1 MSFRE
6 RSSLLVGCGVA
17 VLAGLCT
24 SLAFPPVG
32 AWPLAFVGLVPLLLV
47 LRSCSAGRGALIGLC
62 FGLGLYGASL
72 YWIALFGELA
82 WTALVLLSA
91 AAVAGFGAVAVI
103 VRRPDHPIVNV
114 LAIASAWT
122 ALDWIRGAWPFG
134 GFTWVSL
141 GVSQVANRS
150 LLPLAGITAVWG
162 VTFVVVFVNAT
173 VAALIARE
181 GRGARRSVLLAV
193 AVLAVVAPVLLPPAI
208 VDGPTVSIAVVQID
222 VRVPPGVSTVEEDLL
237 VAGRNIEAHRTLG
250 DHPDVDLVVWG
261 EGALDP
267 AALQDPATVAATQ
280 AAIAAVG
287 VPTTIGAVV
296 NDPDGSQHTSVLAF
310 DGGGQLVDRYDK
322 VHLVPFGEYVPF
334 RRRLTWIDAIGQIP
348 VDRVPG
354 ETLHTIEQPGVP
366 PYGTP
371 ICFENAFPSIP
382 RTFVRDGAQ
391 FLIVPVNNASY
402 RFTAAAAQH
411 LQMSQMRAVETGRWV
426 VDAGVSGISAF
437 IDPAGVV
444 QSRTGLFQPAILRG
458 EVQAATAQTVYV
470 RFGDWVPL
478 LSLVMLAMS
487 VLIPRRRTLAR
498 PIPGPLPVPLRALA
512 ILPTYDERETIGAAI
527 QGVLATP
534 GVDVLVVDDSSPDGT
549 GEIVRD
555 IARGEPRVRLRS
567 RPQKSGLSSAY
578 LEGFQIAVAGGY
590 DVAIE
595 MDSDLSHDPAELPRL
610 LAAADTLDLVVGSRY
625 IPGGSVTDWSRRRV
639 ALSRVGNI
647 YARVMLGLPI
657 HDATSGYRVY
667 RVPLLEDLM
676 RRPFAADGYGFQVE
690 LVLRSH
696 RLGYAVGEAP
706 ITFRDRAFGESKIS
720 NAIVV
725 EALWMV
731 TRWGFQL
738 RFRSAP
744 RV

>member
-1 MSFRE
+1 MSARE
-6 RSSLLVGCGVA
+6 RPSLLAGCGVA
-17 VLAGLCT
+17 ALAGLCT

-32 AWPLAFVGLVPLLLV
+32 AWPIAFVGLVPLLLV
-47 LRSCSAGRGALIGLC
+47 LRSCSAGRGALVGLC

-91 AAVAGFGAVAVI
+91 AAIAAFGAVVVL
-103 VRRPDHPIVNV
+103 VRRPERPIINA

-122 ALDWIRGAWPFG
+122 VLDWIRGAWPFG

-141 GVSQVANRS
+141 GVSQVANRT

-162 VTFVVVFVNAT
+162 VTFVVVLVNA
-173 VAALIARE
+173 ALTALLTRE
-181 GRGARRSVLLAV
+181 GRGAHRMFLAIGATV
-193 AVLAVVAPVLLPPAI
+193 AVLAPVLLPAAVI
-208 VDGPTVSIAVVQID
+208 DGPPVSIAVVQID
-222 VRVPPGVSTVEEDLL
+222 VRVPEGVSTVEEDLL
-237 VAGRNIEAHRTLG
+237 VARRNIEAHRSLG
-250 DHPDVDLVVWG
+250 DHPGVDLVVWG

-267 AALQDPATVAATQ
+267 AALENPATVAATRS
-280 AAIAAVG
+280 AIAAVG

-296 NDPDGSQHTSVLAF
+296 NNPDGSQHTSVLAF
-310 DGGGQLVDRYDK
+310 DAHGNLVDRYDK

-354 ETLHTIEQPGVP
+354 ESLHTIVQPGIP

-382 RTFVRDGAQ
+382 RTLVRDGAA
-391 FLIVPVNNASY
+391 FLVVPVNNASY
-402 RFTAAAAQH
+402 LFTAAAAQH

-437 IDPAGVV
+437 IDPTGVV

-458 EVQAATAQTVYV
+458 QVQASTAQTVYV
-470 RFGDWVPL
+470 RFGDWVPV
-478 LSLVMLAMS
+478 LSLVILAMS
-487 VLIPRRRTLAR
+487 LLTPRRRTMAR
-498 PIPGPLPVPLRALA
+498 PLPGPLPAPLRALA
-512 ILPTYDERETIGAAI
+512 ILPTYNERDTISAAI
-527 QGVLATP
+527 VGVLATP

-549 GEIVRD
+549 GDIVRE
-555 IARGEPRVRLRS
+555 IALSEPRVRLLA
-567 RPQKSGLSSAY
+567 RPAKSGLSSAY
-578 LEGFQIAVAGGY
+578 VEGFQIAIAEGY

-595 MDSDLSHDPAELPRL
+595 MDSDLSHDPAELPGL
-610 LAAADTLDLVVGSRY
+610 LVAAANLDLVVGSRY
-625 IPGGSVTDWSRRRV
+625 MPGGSVTDWSRRRV
-639 ALSRVGNI
+639 ALSRAGNI
-647 YARVMLGLPI
+647 YARLMLGLPI

-667 RVPLLEDLM
+667 RAPLLEALI

-696 RLGYAVGEAP
+696 RLGYAVGESP

-720 NAIVV
+720 NAIVL
-725 EALWMV
+725 EALWKV
-731 TRWGFQL
+731 TQWGFDL

>member
-1 MSFRE
+1 VSARE
-6 RSSLLVGCGVA
+6 RPSLLAGCGVA
-17 VLAGLCT
+17 AAAGLCT

-47 LRSCSAGRGALIGLC
+47 LRSCTAGRGAIVGLC

-91 AAVAGFGAVAVI
+91 AAIAAFGAVAVI
-103 VRRPDHPIVNV
+103 VRRPDRPIVNA

-122 ALDWIRGAWPFG
+122 VLDWIRGAWPFG

-141 GVSQVANRS
+141 GVSQVANRT

-162 VTFVVVFVNAT
+162 VTFVVVLLN
-173 VAALIARE
+173 AALAALLTRE
-181 GRGARRSVLLAV
+181 GRGAHRAFLAIGATM
-193 AVLAVVAPVLLPPAI
+193 AVLAPVLLPAAVI
-208 VDGPTVSIAVVQID
+208 DGPSVSIAVVQID

-237 VAGRNIEAHRTLG
+237 VARRNIEAHRSLG
-250 DHPDVDLVVWG
+250 DRPGVDLVVWG

-267 AALQDPATVAATQ
+267 AALEDPATVAATR
-280 AAIAAVG
+280 AAIAAAG

-310 DGGGQLVDRYDK
+310 DGHGNLVDRYDK

-354 ETLHTIEQPGVP
+354 ESLHTIAQPGIP

-382 RTFVRDGAQ
+382 RTFVRDGAT
-391 FLIVPVNNASY
+391 FLVVPVNNASY
-402 RFTAAAAQH
+402 LFTAAAAQH

-444 QSRTGLFQPAILRG
+444 QSSTGLFQPAILRG
-458 EVQAATAQTVYV
+458 QVQASTAQTVYV
-470 RFGDWVPL
+470 RFGDWVPV

-487 VLIPRRRTLAR
+487 VLTPRRRTLAR
-498 PIPGPLPVPLRALA
+498 PLPGPLPAPLRALA
-512 ILPTYDERETIGAAI
+512 ILPTYNERDTIAAAI
-527 QGVLATP
+527 TGVLATP

-549 GEIVRD
+549 GNIVQEV
-555 IARGEPRVRLRS
+555 ALGEPRVRLLA
-567 RPQKSGLSSAY
+567 RPAKSGLSSAY
-578 LEGFQIAVAGGY
+578 VEGFQIAVAEGY

-595 MDSDLSHDPAELPRL
+595 MDSDLSHDPAELPSL
-610 LAAADTLDLVVGSRY
+610 LTAAAHLDLVVGSRY
-625 IPGGSVTDWSRRRV
+625 MPGGSVTDWSRRRV
-639 ALSRVGNI
+639 ALSRAGNI
-647 YARVMLGLPI
+647 YARLMLGLPI

-667 RVPLLEDLM
+667 RAPLLEALI

-696 RLGYAVGEAP
+696 RLGYAVGESP

-720 NAIVV
+720 NAIVL
-725 EALWMV
+725 EALWKV
-731 TRWGFQL
+731 TQWGFDL

>member
-1 MSFRE
+1 VSARE
-6 RSSLLVGCGVA
+6 RPSLLVGCGVA
-17 VLAGLCT
+17 AVAGLCT

-47 LRSCSAGRGALIGLC
+47 LRSCSAGRGALVGLC

-72 YWIALFGELA
+72 YWIALFGVLA

-91 AAVAGFGAVAVI
+91 AAIAAFGAVAVI
-103 VRRPDHPIVNV
+103 VRRPDRPIVNA

-122 ALDWIRGAWPFG
+122 VLDWIRGAWPFG

-141 GVSQVANRS
+141 GVSQVSNRT

-162 VTFVVVFVNAT
+162 ITFVVVLVNAAL
-173 VAALIARE
+173 AALLTRE
-181 GRGARRSVLLAV
+181 GRGARRAFLAVGATV
-193 AVLAVVAPVLLPPAI
+193 AVLAPVLLPAAVI
-208 VDGPTVSIAVVQID
+208 DGPSVSIAVVQID

-237 VAGRNIEAHRTLG
+237 VARRNIEAHRTLG
-250 DHPDVDLVVWG
+250 NEPGVDLVVWG

-267 AALQDPATVAATQ
+267 AALEDPATVAATQ

-310 DGGGQLVDRYDK
+310 DGHGNLVDQYDK

-354 ETLHTIEQPGVP
+354 ESLHPIDQPGIP

-382 RTFVRDGAQ
+382 RTLVRDGAG
-391 FLIVPVNNASY
+391 FLVVPVNNASY
-402 RFTAAAAQH
+402 LFTAAAAQH

-437 IDPAGVV
+437 INPAGVV

-458 EVQAATAQTVYV
+458 QVQASSAQTVYV
-470 RFGDWVPL
+470 RFGDWVPI
-478 LSLVMLAMS
+478 LSMVMLAMS
-487 VLIPRRRTLAR
+487 VLTPRRRRLAR
-498 PIPGPLPVPLRALA
+498 PLPGPLPAPLRALA
-512 ILPTYDERETIGAAI
+512 ILPTYNERDTIAAAI
-527 QGVLATP
+527 AGALATP

-549 GEIVRD
+549 GDIVRK
-555 IARGEPRVRLRS
+555 IALGEPRVRLLA
-567 RPQKSGLSSAY
+567 RPAKSGLSSAY
-578 LEGFQIAVAGGY
+578 VEGFRIAVAEGY

-595 MDSDLSHDPAELPRL
+595 MDSDLSHDPAELPSL
-610 LAAADTLDLVVGSRY
+610 LQAAADLDLVVGSRY
-625 IPGGSVTDWSRRRV
+625 VPGGSVTDWSRRRV
-639 ALSRVGNI
+639 ALSRAGNI
-647 YARVMLGLPI
+647 YARLMLGLPI

-667 RVPLLEDLM
+667 RAPLLEALL
-676 RRPFAADGYGFQVE
+676 RRPFAAEGYGFQVE

-696 RLGYAVGEAP
+696 RLGYAVGESP

-720 NAIVV
+720 NTIVL
-725 EALWMV
+725 EALWKV
-731 TRWGFQL
+731 TRWGFDL
-738 RFRSAP
+738 RFRSTP